1 MAYLFHKIV
10 PFKERSKEKCN
21 FRGILMFDVGDFFG
35 KLLISAIP
43 LDLSDGNKDRVKNNL
58 VFFRAQ
64 V

>member
-1 MAYLFHKIV
+1 
-10 PFKERSKEKCN
+10 
-21 FRGILMFDVGDFFG
+21 MFDVGDFFG